1 MPKLNNDADRAVW
14 LQCLN
19 AAAAMPPERIYCD
32 TRDPDVAV
40 SQMADRLFEQY
51 QRRCS

>member
-1 MPKLNNDADRAVW
+1 MAKLNDDVDKTVW

-40 SQMADRLFEQY
+40 TQMADKLFDQY
-51 QRRCS
+51 KRRCT